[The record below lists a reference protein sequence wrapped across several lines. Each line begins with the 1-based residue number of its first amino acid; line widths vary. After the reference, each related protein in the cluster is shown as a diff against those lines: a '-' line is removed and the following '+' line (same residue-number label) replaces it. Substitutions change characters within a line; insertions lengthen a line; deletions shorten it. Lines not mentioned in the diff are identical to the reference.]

1 MKPLEKIKLFLMDMD
16 GTVYVGDRK
25 IDGAFE
31 ALEELKRRGKKVLF
45 LTNNSSK
52 TAEKYVDKLSRMGYP
67 ATEKDI
73 FSSGDA
79 FVLNSSILMSKSLF
93 LSPYVV

>member
-1 MKPLEKIKLFLMDMD
+1 MSDVKNIKLFLMDMD

-25 IDGAFE
+25 IAGAFE

-52 TAEKYVDKLSRMGYP
+52 TAENYVAKLSSM
-67 ATEKDI
+67 
-73 FSSGDA
+73 
-79 FVLNSSILMSKSLF
+79 
-93 LSPYVV
+93 